1 MVGAIDF
8 YRDVDLVKE
17 AVIPQQDGMVFSSD
31 AKEAHQDSKLVAL
44 LGDNKL
50 IHGISVRYPEYL
62 VQFFQKVRL
71 NLTSSIERISRCFE
85 SKSNQYYR
93 YEKNITSTIASLH
106 SDPREELLPGLTYTA
121 VGAMSGSVLSR
132 GRNVL
137 VRFTAPLLLGA
148 ACFYYALPTTFKNTA
163 HLLHELET
171 SAFPN
176 AVAKQDF
183 LYRETRY
190 IAGKTTAY
198 CSSSIN
204 SIKEF
209 SKWARHYVR
218 EWTGLSV
225 E

>member
-31 AKEAHQDSKLVAL
+31 AKEAHEDSKIVAL

-50 IHGISVRYPEYL
+50 IHGISVRYPDYL
-62 VQFFQKVRL
+62 AQFFQKLRL
-71 NLTSSIERISRCFE
+71 NLAGSIEKTSQCLE
-85 SKSNQYYR
+85 SKSNQYYKH
-93 YEKNITSTIASLH
+93 EKNITSTVASLH
-106 SDPREELLPGLTYTA
+106 SDPREELLPGFAYIA
-121 VGAMSGSVLSR
+121 VGAMSGSVLARSR
-132 GRNVL
+132 NIL
-137 VRFTAPLLLGA
+137 ARFTAPLILGT
-148 ACFYYALPTTFKNTA
+148 ACFYYALPTTFKNTTR
-163 HLLHELET
+163 LLHELEST
-171 SAFPN
+171 AFPT
-176 AVAKQDF
+176 AVAKQDLF
-183 LYRETRY
+183 YQETRR
-190 IAGKTTAY
+190 AACRTAAY

-209 SKWARHYVR
+209 SKWTRHSVK